1 MKEKN
6 DTTIHSAVINR
17 AISYIFDHVDEDI
30 SVDDVAEVCGFSKH
44 FQKQNCL
51 SEVPLPDI

>member
-17 AISYIFDHVDEDI
+17 AISYIFDHTAYLPT
-30 SVDDVAEVCGFSKH
+30 VAPFTES
-44 FQKQNCL
+44 L
-51 SEVPLPDI
+51 

>member
-30 SVDDVAEVCGFSKH
+30 SVDDVAKHCSYSKH
-44 FQKQNCL
+44 
-51 SEVPLPDI
+51 